1 MERLYRRKVPPEKV
15 VTAEIA
21 RACTELSYETRRQ
34 IGLLI
39 DRRGHIE
46 SVIIGNNHELVIPHL
61 SRSRSGLRLL
71 RGVRLVHTHLKN
83 EPLSRDDLTD
93 LALLRLDLM
102 MAIGVGKDGNL
113 EDVYLAHILP
123 QPING
128 KSYTEW
134 KPCSFQALQLDCK
147 DFIQGLENEF
157 TKTNPR
163 LQSHSKTVQAI
174 LVSVSTGSAVRQQE
188 RLEELVELARA
199 SNLHVISS
207 VVQRPHVLHHKYV
220 LGPGKLKD
228 VIIQALQSGADMLVF
243 DQDLSPGQVHG
254 ISELTELRVLDRTQL
269 ILDIFAQRAHSRI
282 GKIQVELAQLRYLL
296 PRLSQSSTAFSRLG
310 GGIGARGPGETKL
323 ETDRRRARD
332 RIRRLERELQSVS
345 RGRDQQRSMRNR
357 RATPIISLIGYTNA
371 GKSTLLNVLT
381 GSHLPSKNRLFET
394 LDTVS
399 RRLFL
404 PHRGE
409 VILTDTVGFI
419 RDLPE
424 DLLTAFQT
432 TLQELRDADL
442 LLHVVDANAVDPD
455 RHIHAVESILAQL
468 QLDTI
473 PRVLILNKCD
483 LIPQD
488 QAAILCE
495 RYQAIGISAT
505 HADTVA
511 QVREELAKTLNA
523 MERAGELRCV
533 PGQGLP
539 ADGGP
544 LPSGVHV

>member
-1 MERLYRRKVPPEKV
+1 MERLYRRRVPPEKV
-15 VTAEIA
+15 VTTEIA
-21 RACTELSYETRRQ
+21 RTCSELSFETRRQ

-39 DRRGHIE
+39 DRRGHIV
-46 SVIIGNNHELVIPHL
+46 SVIIGNDHELVIPHL

-102 MAIGVGKDGNL
+102 MAIGVGKEGNL
-113 EDVYLAHILP
+113 QDVYMAHILP
-123 QPING
+123 QAING
-128 KSYTEW
+128 KSYLEW
-134 KPCSFQALQLDCK
+134 KPCTFQAFQLDCL
-147 DFIQGLENEF
+147 DFIQDLENEF
-157 TKTNPR
+157 TKTTPGLRAHTNII
-163 LQSHSKTVQAI
+163 QAI
-174 LVSVSTGSAVRQQE
+174 LVSVSTGNVFRQQE
-188 RLEELVELARA
+188 RLEELLELARA
-199 SNLHVISS
+199 SNLHVLDS
-207 VVQRPHVLHHKYV
+207 VVQRPHVLHPKYL
-220 LGPGKLKD
+220 LGPGRLKGL
-228 VIIQALQSGADMLVF
+228 IIEALQSGADMLVF
-243 DQDLSPGQVHG
+243 DQDLTPAQTQG

-269 ILDIFAQRAHSRI
+269 ILDIFARRAHSRI

-332 RIRRLERELQSVS
+332 RIGRLERELEAVS
-345 RGRDQQRSMRNR
+345 RGRDQQRRMRHR
-357 RATPIISLIGYTNA
+357 RAIPVISLIGYTNA

-381 GSHLPSKNRLFET
+381 NSHLSAKDRLFDS

-404 PHRGE
+404 PGRGE

-424 DLLTAFQT
+424 DLLTAFRT
-432 TLQELRDADL
+432 TLQELSDADL
-442 LLHVVDANAVDPD
+442 LLHVVDAHALDPD
-455 RHIHAVESILAQL
+455 RQIQAVEAILAQL
-468 QLDTI
+468 HLDTI

-488 QAAILCE
+488 RVAKLCE

-505 HADTVA
+505 SVDSVG
-511 QVREELAKTLNA
+511 QVREVLAGTLHLLGRTGNT
-523 MERAGELRCV
+523 GCV
-533 PGQGLP
+533 WGHGDP
-539 ADGGP
+539 ADAHP
-544 LPSGVHV
+544 FHSEVRL